1 MKQYAVFVEKEK
13 YIILYCVIMS
23 KEIESSTIKTADII
37 LASCVVAII
46 IVSAVWCCRTCLKP
60 EVQPIRIEITTSDSL
75 KMANYLSKEQ
85 ADSLITIVKRHE
97 RELAERYQY
106 ALEQKMDQDQYLS
119 FGTFLVGVVL
129 SIFGFF
135 GYKSIKS
142 IEEKANKDAE
152 RAAKQTSEDVTKSYL
167 DEKLDGKVSIAAEK
181 IFNSVGADTMKAKVV
196 EETIKHDD
204 EYINSLIANL
214 EKDLKEYIRQDS
226 ENQEES
232 AEAVQPKSDSQDS
245 DDSSSMF

>member
-1 MKQYAVFVEKEK
+1 MG
-13 YIILYCVIMS
+13 
-23 KEIESSTIKTADII
+23 KEIESSTIKTADMI

-46 IVSAVWCCRTCLKP
+46 IVSAVWCRRTCFKP
-60 EVQPIRIEITTSDSL
+60 EVQPIRIEITASDSL

-232 AEAVQPKSDSQDS
+232 AEAVQPKPDSQDS

>member
-1 MKQYAVFVEKEK
+1 
-13 YIILYCVIMS
+13 MS
-23 KEIESSTIKTADII
+23 KEIDSSTIKTADII

-46 IVSAVWCCRTCLKP
+46 IVSAVWCCRTCFKP
-60 EVQPIRIEITTSDSL
+60 EVQPIRIEITASDSL
-75 KMANYLSKEQ
+75 KKANYLSKEQ
-85 ADSLITIVKRHE
+85 ADSLITIVRRHE

-106 ALEQKMDQDQYLS
+106 ALEQKMDQDQYFS

-181 IFNSVGADTMKAKVV
+181 IFNSIGAETMKSIVIQ
-196 EETIKHDD
+196 ETIKHDE

-214 EKDLKEYIRQDS
+214 EKEQKDYTQQGYD
-226 ENQEES
+226 NQENSE
-232 AEAVQPKSDSQDS
+232 EANQPKPDSPDN
-245 DDSSSMF
+245 DDTASMF

>member
-1 MKQYAVFVEKEK
+1 
-13 YIILYCVIMS
+13 MS
-23 KEIESSTIKTADII
+23 KEIDSSTIKTADVI
-37 LASCVVAII
+37 LVSCVVAIL

-60 EVQPIRIEITTSDSL
+60 EIQPIRIEITASDSL
-75 KMANYLSKEQ
+75 RMANYLSKEQ

-119 FGTFLVGVVL
+119 VGTFLVGVVL

-181 IFNSVGADTMKAKVV
+181 IFNSIGAETMKSIIIQ
-196 EETIKHDD
+196 ETIKHDE
-204 EYINSLIANL
+204 EYINSLIANF
-214 EKDLKEYIRQDS
+214 EKDLKEYIRQDCD
-226 ENQEES
+226 NQEEC
-232 AEAVQPKSDSQDS
+232 AEAVQPKSDSLDS

>member
-1 MKQYAVFVEKEK
+1 
-13 YIILYCVIMS
+13 MS
-23 KEIESSTIKTADII
+23 KESDSSTIKTADMI

-46 IVSAVWCCRTCLKP
+46 IVSAVWCCRTCFKP
-60 EVQPIRIEITTSDSL
+60 EVQPIRIEITASDSL

-85 ADSLITIVKRHE
+85 ADSLITIVRRHE

-106 ALEQKMDQDQYLS
+106 ALEQKMNQDQYFS

-142 IEEKANKDAE
+142 IEEKANNDAE

-167 DEKLDGKVSIAAEK
+167 DEKLDGKVSIAAEN
-181 IFNSVGADTMKAKVV
+181 IFKSIGAETMKSIVIQ
-196 EETIKHDD
+196 ETIKHDE

-214 EKDLKEYIRQDS
+214 EKELKDYIQQGYNYQENCEEANQPRTDS
-226 ENQEES
+226 PDN
-232 AEAVQPKSDSQDS
+232 
-245 DDSSSMF
+245 DDTASMF

>member
-1 MKQYAVFVEKEK
+1 MG
-13 YIILYCVIMS
+13 
-23 KEIESSTIKTADII
+23 KEIESSTIKTADMI

-46 IVSAVWCCRTCLKP
+46 IVSAVWCCRTCFKP
-60 EVQPIRIEITTSDSL
+60 GVQPIRIEITASDSL

-135 GYKSIKS
+135 GYKSI
-142 IEEKANKDAE
+142 
-152 RAAKQTSEDVTKSYL
+152 L
-167 DEKLDGKVSIAAEK
+167 
-181 IFNSVGADTMKAKVV
+181 NSAT
-196 EETIKHDD
+196 
-204 EYINSLIANL
+204 L
-214 EKDLKEYIRQDS
+214 
-226 ENQEES
+226 
-232 AEAVQPKSDSQDS
+232 
-245 DDSSSMF
+245 

>member
-1 MKQYAVFVEKEK
+1 
-13 YIILYCVIMS
+13 MS
-23 KEIESSTIKTADII
+23 KEIDNSIIKTADTII
-37 LASCVVAII
+37 MVSCVVAIL
-46 IVSAVWCCRTCLKP
+46 IVSAFWCCRTCIKP
-60 EVQPIRIEITTSDSL
+60 EIQPIRIKITASDSL
-75 KMANYLSKEQ
+75 KRANYLSKEQ

-214 EKDLKEYIRQDS
+214 ETDLKEYIRQNS
-226 ENQEES
+226 ENQEECE
-232 AEAVQPKSDSQDS
+232 EAVQPKSDSQDS
-245 DDSSSMF
+245 EDSSSMF

>member
-1 MKQYAVFVEKEK
+1 
-13 YIILYCVIMS
+13 MS
-23 KEIESSTIKTADII
+23 KEIDNSFIKTADII
-37 LASCVVAII
+37 IMVSCVVAIL
-46 IVSAVWCCRTCLKP
+46 IVSAFWCCRTCIKP
-60 EVQPIRIEITTSDSL
+60 EIQPIRIEITASDSL
-75 KMANYLSKEQ
+75 KRANYLSKEQ

-106 ALEQKMDQDQYLS
+106 ALEQKMDQDQYFS
-119 FGTFLVGVVL
+119 FGTFLVGVIL
-129 SIFGFF
+129 SIFGFL

-142 IEEKANKDAE
+142 IEEKANNDAE

-167 DEKLDGKVSIAAEK
+167 NEKLDGKVSIAAEK
-181 IFNSVGADTMKAKVV
+181 IFNSIGAETMKSIVIQ
-196 EETIKHDD
+196 ETIKHDE

-226 ENQEES
+226 ENQEECT
-232 AEAVQPKSDSQDS
+232 ETVQPKSDSQDS

>member
-1 MKQYAVFVEKEK
+1 
-13 YIILYCVIMS
+13 MS
-23 KEIESSTIKTADII
+23 KEIDNSFIKTADII
-37 LASCVVAII
+37 IMVSCVVAIL
-46 IVSAVWCCRTCLKP
+46 IVSAFWCCRTCIKP
-60 EVQPIRIEITTSDSL
+60 EIQPIRIEITASDSL
-75 KMANYLSKEQ
+75 KRANYLSKEQ

-106 ALEQKMDQDQYLS
+106 ALEQKMDQDQYFS
-119 FGTFLVGVVL
+119 FGTFLVGVIL

-142 IEEKANKDAE
+142 IEEKANNDAE

-167 DEKLDGKVSIAAEK
+167 NEKLDGKVSIAAEK
-181 IFNSVGADTMKAKVV
+181 IFNSIGAETMKSIVIQ
-196 EETIKHDD
+196 ETIKHDE

-226 ENQEES
+226 ENQEECT
-232 AEAVQPKSDSQDS
+232 ETVQPKSDSQDS

>member
-1 MKQYAVFVEKEK
+1 
-13 YIILYCVIMS
+13 MS
-23 KEIESSTIKTADII
+23 KEIDSSTIKTADII
-37 LASCVVAII
+37 LVSCVVAIL

-60 EVQPIRIEITTSDSL
+60 EIQPIRIEFTASDSL
-75 KMANYLSKEQ
+75 RMANYLSKEQ
-85 ADSLITIVKRHE
+85 ADSLITIVRRHE

-106 ALEQKMDQDQYLS
+106 ALEQKMDQDQYFS
-119 FGTFLVGVVL
+119 FGTFLVGVIL

-142 IEEKANKDAE
+142 IEEKANNDAE

-167 DEKLDGKVSIAAEK
+167 NEKLDGKVSIAAEK
-181 IFNSVGADTMKAKVV
+181 IFNSIGAKTMKSIVIQ
-196 EETIKHDD
+196 ETIKHDE

-214 EKDLKEYIRQDS
+214 DKDLKEYIRQDS
-226 ENQEES
+226 DNQEEC
-232 AEAVQPKSDSQDS
+232 AEAAQPKSDSQDS

>member
-1 MKQYAVFVEKEK
+1 
-13 YIILYCVIMS
+13 
-23 KEIESSTIKTADII
+23 
-37 LASCVVAII
+37 
-46 IVSAVWCCRTCLKP
+46 
-60 EVQPIRIEITTSDSL
+60 
-75 KMANYLSKEQ
+75 MANYLSEEQ

-106 ALEQKMDQDQYLS
+106 ALEQKMNQDQYFS
-119 FGTFLVGVVL
+119 FGTFLVGVIL

-152 RAAKQTSEDVTKSYL
+152 RAAKLTSEEVTKSYL
-167 DEKLDGKVSIAAEK
+167 DEKLGGKVSIAAEK
-181 IFNSVGADTMKAKVV
+181 IFNSIGAETMKAKVV

-214 EKDLKEYIRQDS
+214 EKDLKEYIRQDR

-232 AEAVQPKSDSQDS
+232 AGAVQPKSNSQDS

>member
-1 MKQYAVFVEKEK
+1 
-13 YIILYCVIMS
+13 MS
-23 KEIESSTIKTADII
+23 KEIDNSIIKTADTII
-37 LASCVVAII
+37 MVSCVVAIL
-46 IVSAVWCCRTCLKP
+46 IVSAFWCCRTCIKP
-60 EVQPIRIEITTSDSL
+60 EIQPIRIEITASDSL
-75 KMANYLSKEQ
+75 KRANYLSKEQ

-214 EKDLKEYIRQDS
+214 ETDLKEYIRQNS

-245 DDSSSMF
+245 EDSSSMF

>member
-1 MKQYAVFVEKEK
+1 
-13 YIILYCVIMS
+13 MS
-23 KEIESSTIKTADII
+23 KESDNSFIKTADII
-37 LASCVVAII
+37 IMVSCVVAIL
-46 IVSAVWCCRTCLKP
+46 IVSAFWCCRTCIKP
-60 EVQPIRIEITTSDSL
+60 EIQPIRIEITASDSL
-75 KMANYLSKEQ
+75 KRANYLSKEQ

-106 ALEQKMDQDQYLS
+106 ALEQKMDQDQYFS
-119 FGTFLVGVVL
+119 FGTFLVGVIL
-129 SIFGFF
+129 SVFGFF

-142 IEEKANKDAE
+142 IEEKANNDAE

-167 DEKLDGKVSIAAEK
+167 NEKLDGKVSIAAEK
-181 IFNSVGADTMKAKVV
+181 IFNSIGAETMKSIVIQ
-196 EETIKHDD
+196 ETIKHDE

-226 ENQEES
+226 ENQEECT
-232 AEAVQPKSDSQDS
+232 ETVQPKSDSQDS

>member
-1 MKQYAVFVEKEK
+1 
-13 YIILYCVIMS
+13 MS
-23 KEIESSTIKTADII
+23 KEIDSSTIKTADVI
-37 LASCVVAII
+37 LVSCVVAIL

-60 EVQPIRIEITTSDSL
+60 EIQPIRIEITASDSL
-75 KMANYLSKEQ
+75 RMANYLSKEQ

-181 IFNSVGADTMKAKVV
+181 IFNSIGAETMKSIIIQ
-196 EETIKHDD
+196 ETIKHDE

-214 EKDLKEYIRQDS
+214 EKDLKEYIRQDCD
-226 ENQEES
+226 NQEEC

>member
-1 MKQYAVFVEKEK
+1 
-13 YIILYCVIMS
+13 MS
-23 KEIESSTIKTADII
+23 KEIDNSNIKTADII
-37 LASCVVAII
+37 MVSCVVAIL
-46 IVSAVWCCRTCLKP
+46 IVSAFWCCRTCIKP
-60 EVQPIRIEITTSDSL
+60 EIQPIRIEITASDSL
-75 KMANYLSKEQ
+75 KRANYLSKEQ
-85 ADSLITIVKRHE
+85 ADSLITIIKRHE

-167 DEKLDGKVSIAAEK
+167 NEKLDGKVSIAAEK
-181 IFNSVGADTMKAKVV
+181 IFNSIGADTMKAKVV

-204 EYINSLIANL
+204 EYINSLIANI

-226 ENQEES
+226 KNQDES

>member
-1 MKQYAVFVEKEK
+1 
-13 YIILYCVIMS
+13 MS
-23 KEIESSTIKTADII
+23 KETDNSIIKTADTII
-37 LASCVVAII
+37 MVSCVVAIL
-46 IVSAVWCCRTCLKP
+46 IVSAFWCCRTCIKP
-60 EVQPIRIEITTSDSL
+60 EIQPIRIEITASDSL
-75 KMANYLSKEQ
+75 KRANYLSKEQ

-167 DEKLDGKVSIAAEK
+167 NEKLDGKVSIAAEK
-181 IFNSVGADTMKAKVV
+181 IFNSIGAETMKSIVIQ
-196 EETIKHDD
+196 ETIKHDE

-226 ENQEES
+226 ENQEECT
-232 AEAVQPKSDSQDS
+232 ETVQPKSDSQDS

>member
-1 MKQYAVFVEKEK
+1 
-13 YIILYCVIMS
+13 MS
-23 KEIESSTIKTADII
+23 KEIDNSIIKTADTII
-37 LASCVVAII
+37 MVSCVVAIL
-46 IVSAVWCCRTCLKP
+46 IVSAFWCCRTCIKP
-60 EVQPIRIEITTSDSL
+60 EIQPIRIEITASDSL
-75 KMANYLSKEQ
+75 KRANYLSKEQ

-214 EKDLKEYIRQDS
+214 ETDLKEYIRQDS

>member
-1 MKQYAVFVEKEK
+1 
-13 YIILYCVIMS
+13 MS
-23 KEIESSTIKTADII
+23 KEIDNSTIKTADII
-37 LASCVVAII
+37 MVSCVVAIL
-46 IVSAVWCCRTCLKP
+46 IVSAFWCCRTCIKP
-60 EVQPIRIEITTSDSL
+60 EIQPIRIEITASDSL
-75 KMANYLSKEQ
+75 KRANYLSKEQ

-97 RELAERYQY
+97 RELVERYQY

-204 EYINSLIANL
+204 EYINFLIANL

-245 DDSSSMF
+245 DDSSCMF

>member
-1 MKQYAVFVEKEK
+1 
-13 YIILYCVIMS
+13 MS
-23 KEIESSTIKTADII
+23 KEIDNSTIKTADII
-37 LASCVVAII
+37 MVSCVVAIL
-46 IVSAVWCCRTCLKP
+46 IVSAFWCCRTCIKP
-60 EVQPIRIEITTSDSL
+60 EIQPIRIEITASDSL
-75 KMANYLSKEQ
+75 KRANYLSKEQ

-129 SIFGFF
+129 SIFGFL

-204 EYINSLIANL
+204 EYINFLIANL

-245 DDSSSMF
+245 DDSSCMF

>member
-1 MKQYAVFVEKEK
+1 
-13 YIILYCVIMS
+13 
-23 KEIESSTIKTADII
+23 
-37 LASCVVAII
+37 
-46 IVSAVWCCRTCLKP
+46 
-60 EVQPIRIEITTSDSL
+60 
-75 KMANYLSKEQ
+75 MANYLSKEQ

-106 ALEQKMDQDQYLS
+106 ALEQKMDQDQYFS
-119 FGTFLVGVVL
+119 FGTFLVGVIL

-214 EKDLKEYIRQDS
+214 ETDLKEYIRQNS
-226 ENQEES
+226 ENQEEC

-245 DDSSSMF
+245 EDSSSMF

>member
-1 MKQYAVFVEKEK
+1 
-13 YIILYCVIMS
+13 MS
-23 KEIESSTIKTADII
+23 KEIDNSIIKTADTII
-37 LASCVVAII
+37 MVSCVVAIL
-46 IVSAVWCCRTCLKP
+46 IVSAFWCCRTCIKP
-60 EVQPIRIEITTSDSL
+60 EIQPIRIEITASDSL
-75 KMANYLSKEQ
+75 KRANYLSKEQ

-214 EKDLKEYIRQDS
+214 ETDFKEYIRQNS
-226 ENQEES
+226 ENQEECV
-232 AEAVQPKSDSQDS
+232 EAVQPKSDSQDS
-245 DDSSSMF
+245 EDSSSMF